1 MKIIFCTS
9 FRIAVFN
16 IAGNGRVFIVVV
28 DFEKRLPPYL
38 PKPNSEQM
46 LKIQNDYLALHT
58 TTSMKKESIAY
69 EDIYKAVSF
78 LRYEAEQED
87 KRLRE
92 MKNKRR

>member
-1 MKIIFCTS
+1 MNGSGEKVSDLDYKKYVEDMVVEEYYSYFIAREFKLSPLTIFQTW
-9 FRIAVFN
+9 
-16 IAGNGRVFIVVV
+16 
-28 DFEKRLPPYL
+28 
-38 PKPNSEQM
+38 
-46 LKIQNDYLALHT
+46 
-58 TTSMKKESIAY
+58 AY

>member
-1 MKIIFCTS
+1 MNGSGEKVSDLDYKKYVEDMVVEEYYSYVIAREFKLSPTTIFQTW
-9 FRIAVFN
+9 
-16 IAGNGRVFIVVV
+16 
-28 DFEKRLPPYL
+28 
-38 PKPNSEQM
+38 
-46 LKIQNDYLALHT
+46 
-58 TTSMKKESIAY
+58 AY

>member
-1 MKIIFCTS
+1 MNNTLQQPYYQYILCSLSLKLFPTTIFQTW
-9 FRIAVFN
+9 
-16 IAGNGRVFIVVV
+16 
-28 DFEKRLPPYL
+28 
-38 PKPNSEQM
+38 
-46 LKIQNDYLALHT
+46 
-58 TTSMKKESIAY
+58 AY